1 MTLESPNNPMQ
12 TLRLAINKFTVN
24 RKFIEINQSFKTLNP
39 QMLVYKNVYFYWCI
53 FSWTLQF
60 SFIFVYVCMQVYTQI
75 CVCTTVNVC
84 GRGTRNQY
92 WIFFFPITPD
102 LTICSRIS
110 LSTCNSMAWLNSWAN
125 ELWGSDYLYHPLTA
139 SST

>member
-1 MTLESPNNPMQ
+1 MDT
-12 TLRLAINKFTVN
+12 IVF
-24 RKFIEINQSFKTLNP
+24 FHF
-39 QMLVYKNVYFYWCI
+39 CI
-53 FSWTLQF
+53 C
-60 SFIFVYVCMQVYTQI
+60 VYVGVYTNM
-75 CVCTTVNVC
+75 CMHNCEC
-84 GRGTRNQY
+84 LWERNQKSVLD
-92 WIFFFPITPD
+92 FFFPITPD